1 MELAP
6 AQSSSAVDD
15 LPKPAWFSTPRP
27 TIVTALPSHAPSNGL
42 ADHNPHH
49 SVSSPQSHSS
59 PWPQSPYLTSPDL
72 ASPYSSAFPTLP
84 HGHNWADI
92 FSSPLNPELFAHLA
106 AAGVLGPVASTSSSV
121 PSSIV
126 SPARSQPPF
135 PPLNAYDSQ
144 QGRSDTPFISPSHP
158 SQKASFQGQRSLATS
173 PYGEPKSRRPIMVD
187 VSSTTPRPAGAK
199 PTGLKDADRNIHDD
213 IKAHSRRGSA
223 GSAVSSTYLPN
234 SYATSSD
241 YDSNPDITAG
251 RSNAG
256 LPPSLWM
263 SPTPTSPSVPSI
275 HSYASFHAVRTS
287 RDSSVARTAL
297 SPSLPEV
304 HNVSGGG
311 YNFNDS
317 PKSPGTSTRQDTSMF
332 SDILS
337 DSLFSEHGTDGAS
350 TFPSPVLSGSPDLH
364 STALSPTDASQCDP
378 EQLAKEDPLATQV
391 WKMYARTKANLPHAQ
406 RMENLTWR
414 MMALALKKK
423 KDDEA
428 KLGGLGSELE
438 QAAVQVKES
447 GEVASDAVPEG
458 NKEASIA
465 GERGRRIDKG
475 KAKVSVV
482 GFDGVDGEN
491 QDGTEDDDEI
501 IPMDW
506 RAMSRSRSRVP
517 MDWRPSSRSRSR
529 PPPATG
535 IQFDSTLS
543 HPERLAFPSL
553 EHPSDSKPSHMHGLL
568 RPSVDGKLDL
578 PSSGSAPP
586 ATPNV
591 PIGAGRHSPASTTT
605 HHPFSLPVVPEHPG
619 HHPHALVLPSGP
631 HGARYSHP
639 IPVDHHSAD
648 LHSYAGHPSS
658 LPSFGLYGL
667 SRAAAST
674 ATPLEHRSF
683 PRHVRKTSFDHT
695 VSKDGI
701 LAGVLGR
708 HQVNGRPQPDTLIGT
723 KRRAGSPH
731 VESMLRADP
740 PSVLASPIVE
750 SPDTVHRFS
759 LSHHP
764 IPSSHHPSG
773 GSFPSAPFNFTF
785 PGYDAFFDLHGAHS
799 LPHDYPPVL
808 AAADGSRHATSYQDH
823 AHPGLSTASYSP
835 HTSPPLAPTEG
846 LSAAAAAASAVVAE
860 SYARLNA
867 TNLTGVEDNSI
878 DYSNLMGMMYT
889 NGVDVASLS
898 HQPFTHVDPTQILP
912 AEHGENG
919 FTSLHPSPSSDGWG
933 NGFISSAA
941 ASPEPRDAS
950 NGSSPPSAEG
960 LSATTHQGVRK
971 IVSTKRIQDAV
982 ARSVVSRKKSTA
994 LDPPPITQLRSS
1006 TSTPDLISAIG
1017 HGGVKGEDGETTPT
1031 ICTNCQTTNTPLW
1044 RRDPEGQP
1052 LCNACGLFYKLHGV
1066 VRPLSLKTDVIK
1078 KRNRASGAP
1087 NSGARKNNP
1096 GLPKLVASS
1105 TRPRSSTTSNTPLA
1119 LPGSRLSPGSRM
1131 GASAA
1136 IAGSLALKRQRRTS
1150 TGGSGGGL
1158 IRKLPTEGAGT

>member
-1 MELAP
+1 
-6 AQSSSAVDD
+6 
-15 LPKPAWFSTPRP
+15 
-27 TIVTALPSHAPSNGL
+27 
-42 ADHNPHH
+42 
-49 SVSSPQSHSS
+49 
-59 PWPQSPYLTSPDL
+59 
-72 ASPYSSAFPTLP
+72 
-84 HGHNWADI
+84 
-92 FSSPLNPELFAHLA
+92 
-106 AAGVLGPVASTSSSV
+106 
-121 PSSIV
+121 
-126 SPARSQPPF
+126 
-135 PPLNAYDSQ
+135 
-144 QGRSDTPFISPSHP
+144 
-158 SQKASFQGQRSLATS
+158 
-173 PYGEPKSRRPIMVD
+173 
-187 VSSTTPRPAGAK
+187 
-199 PTGLKDADRNIHDD
+199 
-213 IKAHSRRGSA
+213 
-223 GSAVSSTYLPN
+223 STYLPN

-241 YDSNPDITAG
+241 YESNPDVTAG

-263 SPTPTSPSVPSI
+263 SPTSTPPSVPST
-275 HSYASFHAVRTS
+275 HSYASFHTVKTS
-287 RDSSVARTAL
+287 RDSSVAATAL
-297 SPSLPEV
+297 SPSLSEV
-304 HNVSGGG
+304 HNVSSGG

-317 PKSPGTSTRQDTSMF
+317 PKSPGTSTRPDTSMF

-337 DSLFSEHGTDGAS
+337 DSLFEPGTEGAS

-423 KDDEA
+423 KDDET
-428 KLGGLGSELE
+428 KLGGQGSELE
-438 QAAVQVKES
+438 QTSVQVK
-447 GEVASDAVPEG
+447 GEVASDTIPLSNEG
-458 NKEASIA
+458 KKET
-465 GERGRRIDKG
+465 GMGEERGRRIDKG

-501 IPMDW
+501 VPMDW

-535 IQFDSTLS
+535 IQFDSVLS
-543 HPERLAFPSL
+543 HPERLAFP
-553 EHPSDSKPSHMHGLL
+553 
-568 RPSVDGKLDL
+568 
-578 PSSGSAPP
+578 
-586 ATPNV
+586 
-591 PIGAGRHSPASTTT
+591 PASSTI
-605 HHPFSLPVVPEHPG
+605 HNPFSLPVVPEHAG
-619 HHPHALVLPSGP
+619 HHPHATTLPSGP
-631 HGARYSHP
+631 HGTRYSHP
-639 IPVDHHSAD
+639 IPADHHSAD
-648 LHSYAGHPSS
+648 LHSYAGLPSS

-667 SRAAAST
+667 SRAAASA
-674 ATPLEHRSF
+674 ATPLEQRSF

-701 LAGVLGR
+701 LAGLLGR

-723 KRRAGSPH
+723 KRRADSPH
-731 VESMLRADP
+731 AESMLRADP
-740 PSVLASPIVE
+740 PSVQASPIVE

-759 LSHHP
+759 LSHHHP
-764 IPSSHHPSG
+764 TSSSNHPSG
-773 GSFPSAPFNFTF
+773 GSFPSAPFNFTY
-785 PGYDAFFDLHGAHS
+785 PGYDAFFDLHPAHS
-799 LPHDYPPVL
+799 LPHDYPPIL
-808 AAADGSRHATSYQDH
+808 AAVDGARHPPSFQEHSHSR
-823 AHPGLSTASYSP
+823 LLTAAYSP

-846 LSAAAAAASAVVAE
+846 LSAAAAAVSAVAE

-867 TNLTGVEDNSI
+867 TNLAGVEDPPI
-878 DYSNLMGMMYT
+878 DFLGMGMMYA
-889 NGVDVASLS
+889 NGVDAASLS

-919 FTSLHPSPSSDGWG
+919 FASLHPSPSSDGWG

-960 LSATTHQGVRK
+960 PSATTHRK
-971 IVSTKRIQDAV
+971 IASTKRIQDAV
-982 ARSVVSRKKSTA
+982 ARSVVARKKSTA
-994 LDPPPITQLRSS
+994 PDHPPISQLRSS
-1006 TSTPDLISAIG
+1006 TSTPDLISAMSNG
-1017 HGGVKGEDGETTPT
+1017 CVKGEDGETAPT
-1031 ICTNCQTTNTPLW
+1031 VCTNCHTTNTPLW

-1087 NSGARKNNP
+1087 NSGTRKNNP
-1096 GLPKLVASS
+1096 GLPKLVSSS

-1119 LPGSRLSPGSRM
+1119 LPGSRLSPGSRVA
-1131 GASAA
+1131 ASASA
-1136 IAGSLALKRQRRTS
+1136 TVAGSLALKRQRRTS
-1150 TGGSGGGL
+1150 TGGPGGL